1 MCGGGGG
8 DPGCVD
14 GGGGAWET
22 LSSDVP
28 LGLVSL
34 YFFLTNGS
42 IQTKRRIK

>member
-1 MCGGGGG
+1 M
-8 DPGCVD
+8 PELVCVD

-22 LSSDVP
+22 LSSDVL

-34 YFFLTNGS
+34 YIFLTNGS